1 MYQLQAVSWTL
12 LHRKQKRRGERL
24 KYTESIG
31 VTGTTMEKEKRMRLN
46 LTLEPELA
54 KRFNKY
60 MLEVAKRRG
69 EIPHALKTKI
79 IYKALEEFLDKYE
92 NNYDVV

>member
-1 MYQLQAVSWTL
+1 M
-12 LHRKQKRRGERL
+12 
-24 KYTESIG
+24 
-31 VTGTTMEKEKRMRLN
+31 GTTMEKEKRMRLN

-79 IYKALEEFLDKYE
+79 IYQALKEWLDKHE
-92 NNYDVV
+92 NDYNAIP

>member
-1 MYQLQAVSWTL
+1 M
-12 LHRKQKRRGERL
+12 
-24 KYTESIG
+24 
-31 VTGTTMEKEKRMRLN
+31 GTTMEKEKRMRLN

-54 KRFNKY
+54 KRLNKY

-79 IYKALEEFLDKYE
+79 IYKAIEEWL
-92 NNYDVV
+92 NNHEKDYDAIP

>member
-1 MYQLQAVSWTL
+1 
-12 LHRKQKRRGERL
+12 
-24 KYTESIG
+24 
-31 VTGTTMEKEKRMRLN
+31 MEKEKPMRLH

-54 KRFNKY
+54 KRFNRY

-79 IYKALEEFLDKYE
+79 VYKALEEFLDKYE

>member
-1 MYQLQAVSWTL
+1 
-12 LHRKQKRRGERL
+12 
-24 KYTESIG
+24 
-31 VTGTTMEKEKRMRLN
+31 MEKEKRMRLN

-54 KRFNKY
+54 KRFKKY

-79 IYKALEEFLDKYE
+79 VYQALKEWLDKYE
-92 NNYDVV
+92 NNYDVVQ

>member
-1 MYQLQAVSWTL
+1 
-12 LHRKQKRRGERL
+12 
-24 KYTESIG
+24 
-31 VTGTTMEKEKRMRLN
+31 MEKEKRMRLN

>member
-1 MYQLQAVSWTL
+1 M
-12 LHRKQKRRGERL
+12 
-24 KYTESIG
+24 
-31 VTGTTMEKEKRMRLN
+31 GTTMEKEKRMRLN